1 MLSID
6 NFEEGGEGMD
16 EQQAPCVLL
25 YHMQSR
31 IYTAISDRSNVLKE
45 NSKQIEQQFKW
56 VNEAT
61 DKSFHMDLGDRCY
74 EVTAVPFQQDSILIY
89 MFPHNKGELY
99 LSMEHEKMLRLQQH
113 QLFELAKSKMI
124 SQGAIQSLIEDICE
138 TISSVMDS
146 DRVSIWLFNE
156 KNTVLNCQYSYNRHT
171 NEEYFSE
178 WTLELKDLPMYFEQI
193 LNKRFF
199 VVEDVMADQRVS
211 GLKQM
216 DFYQRDKIH
225 SLLDTPIVLSTGIKG
240 VLCCESFSKRKW
252 SELNQAIV
260 GTFVDMISFLF
271 ERLQRIELE
280 EEIRKLAY
288 VNQLTGL
295 SNHHAFLELV
305 NEEMLKMNP
314 NEKGFMVYL
323 KLDQFTNIQDVLGHS
338 GGDEVIIHTA
348 NRMQELFYHNG
359 ILGHIG
365 FDHFAIFLS
374 RTNDHLTADS
384 IEQMTNQLL
393 QPMYVM
399 RQEVYM
405 THSYGVSIYPD
416 HGKDAKSCL
425 QTAQIALN
433 MGRKRNIRNVKA
445 IFTDDML
452 TVMADDLNVEMNLRR
467 ALDLD
472 EFELYYQPQI
482 DCQSGK
488 VIGFESL
495 IRWNHPERGL
505 VSPVEFINLAEST
518 GLIIPIGEWVITQ
531 AFQQLEKWNVNKQ
544 VEFTLSVNISPRHF
558 LDVRLYDFLKQSLET
573 YQVNPKNLNIE
584 ITENVAMEGL
594 TQVQYRMSKLHELG
608 ITVSID
614 DFGTGFSAFQY
625 LQHFPVQGIKID
637 RQFIRD
643 IAENEKSMGITKTII
658 DLGKMMK
665 LNIISEGVETV
676 EQWEILK
683 KLGCPQL
690 QGYYFS
696 KPMPLKEIENWLNQ
710 YQH

>member
-1 MLSID
+1 
-6 NFEEGGEGMD
+6 MD

-31 IYTAISDRSNVLKE
+31 IYTVISDRSNMLKE
-45 NSKQIEQQFKW
+45 NSKQIEQQFNWGQKA
-56 VNEAT
+56 VDE
-61 DKSFHMDLGDRCY
+61 SFHIDLGERRY
-74 EVTAVPFQQDSILIY
+74 EVTAVSFQQDSILIHI
-89 MFPHNKGELY
+89 FPHTRGELY
-99 LSMEHEKMLRLQQH
+99 LSFEHEKMLRLQQH
-113 QLFELAKSKMI
+113 HLFELAKSKMI
-124 SQGAIQSLIEDICE
+124 SRGAIQSLIEDICE
-138 TISSVMDS
+138 TISTVTDS
-146 DRVSIWLFNE
+146 DRVSIWLFDE
-156 KNTVLNCQYSYNRHT
+156 KNTVLHCQHSFNRLMKDEH
-171 NEEYFSE
+171 FSE
-178 WTLELKDLPMYFEQI
+178 WRLNSHDYPMYFEQI
-193 LNKRFF
+193 LNNRFLA
-199 VVEDVMADQRVS
+199 VEDIDVDERAWD
-211 GLKQM
+211 LKHK
-216 DFYQRDKIH
+216 DLYQKNKIR
-225 SLLDTPIVLSTGIKG
+225 SMLDTPIVLSTGIKG
-240 VLCCESFSKRKW
+240 VLCCESFSIRNW
-252 SELNQAIV
+252 TELNQAIV

-280 EEIRKLAY
+280 EEVRDLAY

-295 SNHHAFLELV
+295 SNHHAFIELV
-305 NEEMLKMNP
+305 NEEMEKMQLS
-314 NEKGFMVYL
+314 EIGYMVYL

-338 GGDEVIIHTA
+338 GGDEVIIQTA
-348 NRMQELFYHNG
+348 KRMKELFNSTG

-365 FDHFAIFLS
+365 FDHFAIFIS
-374 RTNDHLTADS
+374 TTKNDLTTDT
-384 IEQMTNQLL
+384 IEQMANQLL
-393 QPMYVM
+393 EPMYVM
-399 RQEVYM
+399 GQEVYM
-405 THSYGVSIYPD
+405 THSYGVSVYPD

-445 IFTDDML
+445 MFTNDMH

-482 DCQSGK
+482 DCQSGR

-505 VSPVEFINLAEST
+505 MSPADFINLAEST
-518 GLIIPIGEWVITQ
+518 GLIIPIGEWVISQ
-531 AFQQLEKWNVNKQ
+531 AFQQLEKWNVNKRE
-544 VEFTLSVNISPRHF
+544 EFTLSVNISPRHF
-558 LDVRLYDFLKQSLET
+558 LDVRLYDFLKQSLEK
-573 YQVNPKNLNIE
+573 YNVNPKNLNIE
-584 ITENVAMEGL
+584 ITENVAMEGFN
-594 TQVQYRMSKLHELG
+594 QVQHRMKKLLELG
-608 ITVSID
+608 LTVSID

-665 LNIISEGVETV
+665 INIISEGVETV
-676 EQWEILK
+676 EQWEILR

-696 KPMPLKEIENWLNQ
+696 KPLPLNEVEEWVNQ
-710 YQH
+710 YQHQNK